1 MRVLT
6 VLKVMQLARSETEML
21 QDASIKQIN
30 KLMEEKA
37 AIEKELIRVSFR
49 PKGTLIVIEQN
60 LAFNTNYLESSSLIF
75 EYYGTIVGIVLA
87 SRASGCFFGHP
98 NP

>member
-1 MRVLT
+1 
-6 VLKVMQLARSETEML
+6 MQLARSETEML

-49 PKGTLIVIEQN
+49 PKGILIVIE
-60 LAFNTNYLESSSLIF
+60 LAFNTNYLESSSLMF
-75 EYYGTIVGIVLA
+75 EYYGTIVG
-87 SRASGCFFGHP
+87 
-98 NP
+98 NT